1 MARSFTIP
9 VSCDAALFYFII
21 ILGVIYRGKSGSFAA
36 EVDFNPNWTVAETD
50 ANLRALDDDLAELQ
64 AELDAALT
72 LAAGQVA
79 PASAVGKGEDGYEA
93 QLRAEIE
100 AELRKKA
107 RALYV
112 NLPRCLSISPVP
124 CIM

>member
-1 MARSFTIP
+1 M
-9 VSCDAALFYFII
+9 
-21 ILGVIYRGKSGSFAA
+21 
-36 EVDFNPNWTVAETD
+36 AETD

-72 LAAGQVA
+72 LAASHVA
-79 PASAVGKGEDGYEA
+79 PASAAGKGQEGYEA

-107 RALYV
+107 RIHDIK
-112 NLPRCLSISPVP
+112 LPLILLISLVQCVTENAKRC
-124 CIM
+124 